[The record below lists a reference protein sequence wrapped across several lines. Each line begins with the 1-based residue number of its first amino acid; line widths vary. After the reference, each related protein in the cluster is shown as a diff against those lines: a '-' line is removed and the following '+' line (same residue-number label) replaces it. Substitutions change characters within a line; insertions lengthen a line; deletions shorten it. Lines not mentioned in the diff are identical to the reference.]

1 MPGTIVIP
9 QEPVNILLVDDQPAK
24 LLSYEVI
31 LEGLEENLIKA
42 TSAREALE
50 HLLKTDIAVILVD
63 VQMPEMDGFELA
75 SMIREHP
82 RFRQT
87 AIIFVSA
94 IHLSEIDRLRG
105 YEAGAVDYVPVPV
118 VPEVLRAKVK
128 VFAELYRKTRDLER
142 LNEELEQRVVER
154 TAELEASAARL
165 RESEERR
172 TVALAAGQMGSWDW
186 DLATGA
192 VTWDEGQYRIFGF
205 SPQAGPLSFEQVR
218 PYIHP
223 DDLDLIQSIAAEAAL
238 GQRTFQVEARLL
250 RPDGEIRW
258 CICAGAVSADEAGQV
273 VRVSGVTIDIT
284 ERKRAE
290 QALQTLNEELEQR
303 IEERTREREHALA
316 QLFEAQKLD
325 TIGQLTGGV
334 AHDFNNLL
342 MAVLG
347 SLQLLRKRLPED
359 ARSLRLLDNAVQGA
373 ERGAALTQRL
383 LAFARRQ
390 ELKPEAVDVARLV
403 GSMEDLLKRAL
414 GPTVRIAKSLPSD
427 LARVRADSNQ
437 LELALLNLAVNARD
451 AMPVG
456 GSLAVTATNE
466 IVPEAGAA
474 AAGIRAG
481 SYVRISVAD
490 TGMGM
495 DEATL
500 AKATEP
506 FFTTKGPG
514 KGTGLGLSMVHGLAA
529 QSGGVLRVTSQV
541 GKGTNVELWL
551 PQAADQTPQAA
562 AQRKRR
568 AAASADA
575 PQVLPHTILVVDD
588 DVLVSTGTAAMLED
602 LGHTVVEAHSAAQA
616 VDILAGDPRI
626 EIVITDH
633 AMPGMTGLQLARQL
647 AGSHP
652 ALPVI
657 LATGYA
663 EWPEGEEEAIRIPRL
678 AKPFRQ
684 EELAAAIAAVADKV
698 AAADNV
704 VPIRAGERS

>member
-1 MPGTIVIP
+1 MPKSIVIP
-9 QEPVNILLVDDQPAK
+9 AEPVNILLVDDQPAK

-31 LEGLEENLIKA
+31 LEDLGETLIKA

-50 HLLKTDIAVILVD
+50 HLLKTDVAVILVD

-75 SMIREHP
+75 QMIREHP

-118 VPEVLRAKVK
+118 VPEVLRAKVR

-142 LNEELEQRVVER
+142 LNEELERRVVER

-165 RESEERR
+165 RDSEERR

-186 DLATGA
+186 DLVTGE
-192 VTWDEGQYRIFGF
+192 VIWDEGQYRIFGIE
-205 SPQAGPLSFEQVR
+205 PGTGPLTLEGVR
-218 PYIHP
+218 PFIHP
-223 DDLDLIQSIAAEAAL
+223 DDLALVQSVAAEAAL
-238 GQRTFQVEARLL
+238 GRRTFQVEARLL
-250 RPDGEIRW
+250 RPDEVRW
-258 CICAGAVSADEAGQV
+258 CICAGAVVAGEGGQV
-273 VRVSGVTIDIT
+273 ARVSGVTIDIT

-290 QALQTLNEELEQR
+290 QALLNMNEELERR

-347 SLQLLRKRLPED
+347 SLQLLRKRVPD
-359 ARSLRLLDNAVQGA
+359 DPRALRLLDNAVQGA

-390 ELKPEAVDVARLV
+390 ELKPESVDVTRLV

-414 GPTVRIAKSLPSD
+414 GPTIRIAKSLPGD
-427 LARVRADSNQ
+427 LAPVRVDANQ

-456 GSLAVTATNE
+456 GALAVAACNE
-466 IVPEAGAA
+466 AVAPADAVR
-474 AAGIRAG
+474 AGIKAG
-481 SYVRISVAD
+481 DYVRISVAD

-500 AKATEP
+500 ARATEP

-529 QSGGVLRVTSQV
+529 QSGGMLRVTSQV
-541 GKGTNVELWL
+541 GKGTAVELWL
-551 PQAADQTPQAA
+551 PRAADEAA
-562 AQRKRR
+562 HHAAGRR
-568 AAASADA
+568 GRPAGPAEVA
-575 PQVLPHTILVVDD
+575 QVLPHTILVVDD
-588 DVLVSTGTAAMLED
+588 DLLVSTGTAAMLED
-602 LGHTVVEAHSAAQA
+602 LGHTVIEVHSATQA
-616 VDILAGDPRI
+616 LEILDADPRV
-626 EIVITDH
+626 EIVITDY

-647 AGSHP
+647 EADRPG
-652 ALPVI
+652 LPVI

-663 EWPEGEEEAIRIPRL
+663 EWPEGEEAAIQLPRL
-678 AKPFRQ
+678 AKPFKQ
-684 EELAAAIAAVADKV
+684 EELAAAIAAVADRV
-698 AAADNV
+698 GMADNV
-704 VPIRAGERS
+704 IPIRAR